1 VSLWF
6 NSKEQFMRHAVII
19 EAVRTPIG
27 RAHPEKGMFRDVRA
41 DDLSADLMK
50 ALLERVGLPASEV
63 EDIQWGCVKQQ
74 GEQGYDVA
82 RQAALIAGL
91 PIEVGGVTVNR
102 NCGSSLQAINSAAQ
116 SIAANCEDIQ
126 IAGGV
131 EHMHHLPMEAGF
143 DPSPRLLYR
152 HSPAVYNMGLT
163 AENLA
168 LKYKISRKEQDE
180 FALRSHRRA
189 AEATDSGKFAKEA
202 IPTWGRDEEGRKK
215 LLTEDQCIRRDT
227 SLEALAALKP
237 VFMPQGGTVTAGNS
251 SPLNVGAAAVL
262 IMSGERAKE
271 LGLKPKVRIRA
282 MAVAGVDPSVMGI
295 GPVPATHKAL
305 ERAGLKLEDID
316 LIEINEAF
324 AAQTLAVIKLLKANP
339 EKVNVRGGA
348 IAIGHPLGASGARIA
363 TTLIHA
369 IEDTGARLGLATMCI
384 GAGQGI
390 ATILERVG

>member
-1 VSLWF
+1 
-6 NSKEQFMRHAVII
+6 MRSAVVID
-19 EAVRTPIG
+19 AVRTPVG
-27 RAHPEKGMFRDVRA
+27 RAHREKGMYRDVRA
-41 DDLSADLMK
+41 DDLSADLIK
-50 ALLERVGLPASEV
+50 ALVERVDISAEEI

-82 RQAALIAGL
+82 RMAAIIAGL

-102 NCGSSLQAINSAAQ
+102 NCGSSLQAINQAAQ
-116 SIAANCEDIQ
+116 SIAANCEDVQ

-131 EHMHHLPMEAGF
+131 EHMDHIPMEAGF
-143 DPSPRLLYR
+143 DISPRYYYR
-152 HSPAVYNMGLT
+152 NSQATLNMGLT

-168 LKYKISRKEQDE
+168 QRHKISRKEQDE
-180 FALRSHRRA
+180 FALRSHRLA
-189 AEATDSGKFAKEA
+189 AHATDSGLFEQEI
-202 IPTWGRDEEGRKK
+202 IPTWGRDEQGRKA
-215 LLTEDQCIRRDT
+215 LLTQDQCIRRDT

-251 SPLNVGAAAVL
+251 SPINVGAAALL
-262 IMSGERAKE
+262 IMSEERARDM
-271 LGLKPKVRIRA
+271 GFKPKVRIRA

-348 IAIGHPLGASGARIA
+348 IAIGHALGASGARIA

-369 IEDTGARLGLATMCI
+369 MLDRKARLGLATMCI

-390 ATILERVG
+390 ATIFEACG

>member
-1 VSLWF
+1 
-6 NSKEQFMRHAVII
+6 MRNAVVID
-19 EAVRTPIG
+19 AVRTPIG
-27 RAHPEKGMFRDVRA
+27 RAHAEKGMYRDVRA

-50 ALLERVGLPASEV
+50 ALLQRTGLPAGEV
-63 EDIQWGCVKQQ
+63 EDIHWGCVKQQ

-82 RQAALIAGL
+82 RMAALIAGL

-102 NCGSSLQAINSAAQ
+102 NCGSSLQAINQAAQ
-116 SIAANCEDIQ
+116 SIAARCEDVQ

-131 EHMHHLPMEAGF
+131 EHMDHIPMEAGF
-143 DPSPRLLYR
+143 DPSPRYFYH
-152 HSPAVYNMGLT
+152 HSQATLNMGLT

-168 LKYKISRKEQDE
+168 LKYKIGRRQQDE

-189 AEATDSGKFAKEA
+189 AEATDSGAFAAEV
-202 IPTWGRDEEGRKK
+202 IPTWGRDDEGRRKI
-215 LLTEDQCIRRDT
+215 LTEDQCIRRDT
-227 SLEALAALKP
+227 SLEALGALKP
-237 VFMPQGGTVTAGNS
+237 VFMPEGGSVTAGNS
-251 SPLNVGAAAVL
+251 SPLNVGAAALLV
-262 IMSGERAKE
+262 MSEERARE
-271 LGLKPKVRIRA
+271 LGLKPLVKIRA

-324 AAQTLAVIKLLKANP
+324 AAQTLAVIKLLKADP
-339 EKVNVRGGA
+339 EKVNLRGGA
-348 IAIGHPLGASGARIA
+348 LAIGHPLGASGARIA

-369 IEDTGARLGLATMCI
+369 MKDRKARFGLATMCI

-390 ATILERVG
+390 ATIFEAL

>member
-1 VSLWF
+1 
-6 NSKEQFMRHAVII
+6 MRHAVVI

-27 RAHPEKGMFRDVRA
+27 RAHPEKGIFRDVRA
-41 DDLSADLMK
+41 DDLSGDLMK
-50 ALLERVGLPASEV
+50 ALLERVGLPAAEV

-74 GEQGYDVA
+74 GEQGYDIA

-102 NCGSSLQAINSAAQ
+102 NCGSSLQAINNAAQ
-116 SIAANCEDIQ
+116 SITAHCEDVH

-143 DPSPRLLYR
+143 DPSPRLFYR
-152 HSPAVYNMGLT
+152 HSPAVFNMGLT

-168 LKYKISRKEQDE
+168 LKHKISRREQDE

-189 AEATDSGKFAKEA
+189 AEATESGKFAREV
-202 IPTWGRDEEGRKK
+202 IPTWGRDEEGRRK
-215 LLTEDQCIRRDT
+215 LLTVDQCIRPDT
-227 SLEALAALKP
+227 SLEALSALKP
-237 VFMPQGGTVTAGNS
+237 VFMPDGGTVTAGNS
-251 SPLNVGAAAVL
+251 SPLNVGAAALLV
-262 IMSGERAKE
+262 MSEERSRE

-305 ERAGLKLEDID
+305 ERAGLKLDDID

-324 AAQTLAVIKLLKANP
+324 AAQTLAVIKLLKADP

-369 IEDTGARLGLATMCI
+369 MQDHKARLGLATMCI

-390 ATILERVG
+390 ATIFEAV

>member
-1 VSLWF
+1 
-6 NSKEQFMRHAVII
+6 MRHAVVID
-19 EAVRTPIG
+19 AVRTPIG
-27 RAHPEKGMFRDVRA
+27 RAHPDKGIFRDVRA
-41 DDLSADLMK
+41 DDLSADLMQ
-50 ALLERVGLPASEV
+50 ALLRRVGVPPSAV

-82 RQAALIAGL
+82 RMAALIAGL

-102 NCGSSLQAINSAAQ
+102 NCGSSLQAINQAAQ
-116 SIAANCEDIQ
+116 SIAANAEDVQ

-131 EHMHHLPMEAGF
+131 EHMHHIPMEAGF
-143 DPSPRLLYR
+143 DASPRLFFR
-152 HSPAVYNMGLT
+152 HSPATMNMGLT

-168 LKYKISRKEQDE
+168 LRYKISRREQDE

-189 AEATDSGKFAKEA
+189 AAATDSGAFAKEVV
-202 IPTWGRDEEGRKK
+202 PTWGRDEEGRRKVI
-215 LLTEDQCIRRDT
+215 TVDQCIRWDT

-237 VFMPQGGTVTAGNS
+237 VFMPEGGTVTAGNS
-251 SPLNVGAAAVL
+251 SPLNVGAAALLV
-262 IMSGERAKE
+262 MSEDRAKE
-271 LGLKPKVRIRA
+271 LGLTPKVRVRA

-295 GPVPATHKAL
+295 GPVPATLKAL
-305 ERAGLKLEDID
+305 ERAKLKLGDID

-324 AAQTLAVIKLLKANP
+324 VAQTLSVIKQLKADP

-369 IEDTGARLGLATMCI
+369 MEARGAALGLATMCI

-390 ATILERVG
+390 ATIFERV